1 MSTLNARIQ
10 LRHDTEENWQ
20 LVGDTLVP
28 LAGEACLTTDGDNK
42 GKVKYGDG
50 TSTWNQLQYS
60 GGQDVVEVDS
70 SIVTF
75 DDDFTFTYQFGKY
88 APGSD
93 GSVTVPA
100 TGKTLDALLL
110 DAFAEE
116 KNPII
121 TQPSISV
128 SSSQMKAYEAG
139 TNVTPSYNTNF
150 NAGKYQYGPATGVT
164 VTTYSVTLD
173 DETLDTASGSFSQ
186 IQVEDA
192 TNIRIAA
199 TANYGAGAIPLTNLG
214 SEYAAGQIQAG
225 STTGYTG
232 YITGQAGS
240 TTGYT
245 GYITGYRQIFYG
257 PDSGTDAITSATIR
271 ALTAGGRAAA
281 ATTINSIQAQ
291 SGTKRIIIAVPQ
303 SSGLEV
309 TAANITTSLNADV
322 TSSYV
327 KQEAAVQVEGANGY
341 TAVPYDV
348 FVYQPASIDPT
359 ENHKVVLG

>member
-116 KNPII
+116 KNPTI
-121 TQPSISV
+121 TQPSITV

-139 TNVTPSYNTNF
+139 TNVTPTYNTNF

-164 VTTYSVTLD
+164 VTSYSIALG
-173 DETLDTASGSFSQ
+173 DETLTDASGSFSQ
-186 IQVEDA
+186 VQVGDD
-192 TNIRIAA
+192 TNIRITA

-225 STTGYTG
+225 SATGY
-232 YITGQAGS
+232 S
-240 TTGYT
+240 

-257 PDSGTDAITSATIR
+257 PDNGTAEITSATIR
-271 ALTAGGRAAA
+271 ALTAGGRTAA

-291 SGTKRIIIAVPQ
+291 TGTKRIIIAVPQ

-341 TAVPYDV
+341 TAAPYDV

>member
-42 GKVKYGDG
+42 GRVKYGDG

-93 GSVTVPA
+93 GQVTVPA

-116 KNPII
+116 KNPTI
-121 TQPSISV
+121 TQPSATV

-139 TNVTPSYNTNF
+139 SNVTVSYNTSF

-164 VTTYSVTLD
+164 ATSYSVSLG
-173 DETLDTASGSFSQ
+173 DETLTTASGSFAQ

-192 TNIRIAA
+192 TNIRISASIG
-199 TANYGAGAIPLTNLG
+199 YSQGAVPLTNLG
-214 SEYAAGQIQAG
+214 NEYAAGQIKAG
-225 STTGYTG
+225 TAS
-232 YITGQAGS
+232 ANS
-240 TTGYT
+240 S
-245 GYITGYRQIFYG
+245 YITGYRQIFYG
-257 PDSGTDAITSATIR
+257 PDSGTGAITSATIR

-291 SGTKRIIIAVPQ
+291 TGTKRIIIAVPQ

-341 TAVPYDV
+341 TAAPYDV